1 MEPDQPR
8 RSLAIPVAI
17 VIGAL
22 ILGFAVYL
30 TQRGDP
36 DLITE
41 PVPSTERTAKNVRPV
56 GPTDWIRGNPNAP
69 IIIVEYSDFE
79 CPFCKQYHQTLRRI
93 VEEFGKDGKV
103 AWVFRHFPIS
113 ELHQK
118 APAEALAAQCAGVL
132 GGNDVFWSFADRI
145 FETTNGN
152 DTLDLALL
160 PQFAE
165 ELGINRSEFEACQAG
180 GLHMASVEADFQNAI
195 ESGGT
200 GTPYSIIIANNTP
213 YPISGAQPYPAI
225 LAVINALLQQITIT
239 DLTPPSRANTATTVP
254 QLPPRPETIEEETS
268 ATSTGDS
275 Q

>member
-30 TQRGDP
+30 PQRGDP

-113 ELHQK
+113 EL
-118 APAEALAAQCAGVL
+118 L
-132 GGNDVFWSFADRI
+132 
-145 FETTNGN
+145 
-152 DTLDLALL
+152 
-160 PQFAE
+160 
-165 ELGINRSEFEACQAG
+165 
-180 GLHMASVEADFQNAI
+180 
-195 ESGGT
+195 
-200 GTPYSIIIANNTP
+200 
-213 YPISGAQPYPAI
+213 
-225 LAVINALLQQITIT
+225 
-239 DLTPPSRANTATTVP
+239 
-254 QLPPRPETIEEETS
+254 
-268 ATSTGDS
+268 
-275 Q
+275 